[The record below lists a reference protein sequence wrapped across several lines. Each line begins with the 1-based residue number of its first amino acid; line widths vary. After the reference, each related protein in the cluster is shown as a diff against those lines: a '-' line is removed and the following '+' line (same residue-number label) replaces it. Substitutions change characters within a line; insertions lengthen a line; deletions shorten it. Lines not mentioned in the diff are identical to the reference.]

1 MSDDDDDW
9 EKEED
14 DWEKDDAEPI
24 VPIISSGVKKLDDEE
39 EEEDEVPAISS
50 NSKYHGLGI
59 AALVKELER
68 RDTDEAKANAGPK
81 ELSAKDKRRKRKEQE
96 DAEREK
102 RRHEEAMTAEERQ
115 ESDQEKFARKMQ
127 QQRLVE
133 DADLEL
139 AMELMGGCDDPDEK
153 KDEVKEV
160 MLIEAMAPKT
170 EADFEAFGKAILLK
184 SIKYEKSI
192 FYVQFISDLVR
203 ELCANLK
210 AEEVKKINS
219 ALSVLM
225 NDKNKALQS
234 KPKKKGKG
242 AKLGGGGSKSFAKDA
257 FQGADVEGG
266 GDFDALDDFM

>member
-1 MSDDDDDW
+1 
-9 EKEED
+9 
-14 DWEKDDAEPI
+14 
-24 VPIISSGVKKLDDEE
+24 
-39 EEEDEVPAISS
+39 VPAISS

-139 AMELMGGCDDPDEK
+139 AMELMGGCELPFPRRP
-153 KDEVKEV
+153 
-160 MLIEAMAPKT
+160 ASPCFAHSSSAAPGLT
-170 EADFEAFGKAILLK
+170 GVFG
-184 SIKYEKSI
+184 
-192 FYVQFISDLVR
+192 
-203 ELCANLK
+203 
-210 AEEVKKINS
+210 
-219 ALSVLM
+219 SVLVS
-225 NDKNKALQS
+225 AACFFFFFFLRVVYS
-234 KPKKKGKG
+234 SACTPG
-242 AKLGGGGSKSFAKDA
+242 LGSVQVTIPMRRKTR
-257 FQGADVEGG
+257 
-266 GDFDALDDFM
+266 